1 MSLNNPKKIISLM
14 SELCELLECWNINI
28 SDDNE
33 HTQRL
38 KMEDISAADNADNEL
53 GRANETAEQDF
64 TSISKSKEKTE
75 TLLNRGRMILA
86 EVEPV
91 LEQANVRVT
100 NGVKVFNM
108 WKTNVN
114 DSREWLNIAQKEYN
128 RSVNEYNKAVSDY
141 NRSLPALERAEKS
154 LDSCLRRQ
162 TTDKNGKVTPS
173 CSYERNEYK
182 ERLKI
187 TEELKAIME
196 EKREVMERAKAQLE
210 MAKEAFDIATEV
222 YKESQILL
230 EKSRELL
237 ELSNSSYRNAN
248 DAISAASSAL
258 ELDRLAE
265 KDNLAQNEYNAESL
279 PHNDKIKTAVGSV
292 NASVSSIMD
301 LSDSCERLNALM
313 RSDMESKSTL
323 MYRFS
328 SLHPDIIMVKK

>member
-1 MSLNNPKKIISLM
+1 M
-14 SELCELLECWNINI
+14 
-28 SDDNE
+28 
-33 HTQRL
+33 
-38 KMEDISAADNADNEL
+38 
-53 GRANETAEQDF
+53 
-64 TSISKSKEKTE
+64 
-75 TLLNRGRMILA
+75 
-86 EVEPV
+86 
-91 LEQANVRVT
+91 
-100 NGVKVFNM
+100 
-108 WKTNVN
+108 
-114 DSREWLNIAQKEYN
+114 
-128 RSVNEYNKAVSDY
+128 
-141 NRSLPALERAEKS
+141 
-154 LDSCLRRQ
+154 
-162 TTDKNGKVTPS
+162 TPS

-279 PHNDKIKTAVGSV
+279 PLNDKIKTAVGSV

-328 SLHPDIIMVKK
+328 SLHPDIIMVKNK